1 MAARQVAAPRGRAIP
16 PVSSLFA
23 IALTLLVIAWSI
35 SFSNL
40 GGILIAT
47 VYALPGLFL
56 ALRRPGQPL
65 AWLLLVIG
73 MGLAL
78 GTSAT
83 TASLDEL
90 LAREADAIGQLTAWG
105 QSAGWVLFFA
115 GFMGIMLTFP
125 SGTLPNGRWRAAS
138 FVLIATI
145 ALCGGLIVLAL
156 STPVDFPGQPIS
168 VSVPNPFG
176 LPLLA
181 PVNEATPG
189 VALLFPTLLV
199 CQVVAL
205 LSMVARSRRSTGL
218 ERLQYRWLGSAVA
231 VVVLGIV
238 VWAFVA
244 MVVQTD
250 LVLLPAIIIGLT
262 FPAIPIAVVIA
273 VLRYRLYE
281 IDRLV
286 SRSIGWALATTAVLG
301 VFVLGVLA
309 FQALL
314 SGVTRDQGLAVAAS
328 TLLAAAL
335 FQPLRTRLQSFVDRR
350 FDRPRIEA
358 ERTLAAYGERLQ
370 HEVDLDMIRHGVV
383 ETVAVTLR
391 PTAAGVWIRGG
402 TVQHEA

>member
-1 MAARQVAAPRGRAIP
+1 
-16 PVSSLFA
+16 
-23 IALTLLVIAWSI
+23 
-35 SFSNL
+35 
-40 GGILIAT
+40 
-47 VYALPGLFL
+47 
-56 ALRRPGQPL
+56 
-65 AWLLLVIG
+65 

-125 SGTLPNGRWRAAS
+125 SGTLPNGRWRAVS

-145 ALCGGLIVLAL
+145 ALCGGLIVLAP
-156 STPVDFPGQPIS
+156 STPVDFPGQPTS

-350 FDRPRIEA
+350 FDRPRIQA

-370 HEVDLDMIRHGVV
+370 HEVDLDMIRLGVV
-383 ETVAVTLR
+383 DTVAVTLR
-391 PTAAGVWIRGG
+391 PAAAGVWIRGG
-402 TVQHEA
+402 TVQREA

>member
-1 MAARQVAAPRGRAIP
+1 MSGRHAAREVRAIAAPQVAAPRRRAIP

-23 IALTLLVIAWSI
+23 VAFTLLVIAWSI
-35 SFSNL
+35 LFSNP
-40 GGILIAT
+40 GGIVIAA

-65 AWLLLVIG
+65 AWLLLLIG
-73 MGLAL
+73 LGLAL

-90 LAREADAIGQLTAWG
+90 LAGEADTIGQLTAWG

-115 GFMGIMLTFP
+115 GFLGIMLTFP
-125 SGTLPNGRWRAAS
+125 SGTLPDGRWRAVS

-145 ALCGGLIVLAL
+145 ALCGGLIVLAP
-156 STPVDFPGQPIS
+156 STPVDFPGQPVS

-181 PVNEATPG
+181 QVNEETPG

-205 LSMVARSRRSTGL
+205 LGMVARSRRSTGL

-238 VWAFVA
+238 VWTFVA
-244 MVVQTD
+244 QVVQTD

-286 SRSIGWALATTAVLG
+286 SRSIGWALATAAIVG
-301 VFVLGVLA
+301 VFAAGVLA
-309 FQALL
+309 FGALL
-314 SGVTRDQGLAVAAS
+314 SGLAQGQAVATAAA
-328 TLLAAAL
+328 TLLAFAL
-335 FQPLRTRLQSFVDRR
+335 FQPVRTRLQRIVDGR

-358 ERTLAAYGERLQ
+358 ERTLRG
-370 HEVDLDMIRHGVV
+370 
-383 ETVAVTLR
+383 
-391 PTAAGVWIRGG
+391 TASGSRTWWSS
-402 TVQHEA
+402 T